1 MGEASLV
8 AGSIVKIPP
17 DNADD
22 MGSLSGLRRSP
33 GEGNGNPLSIPAW
46 ETPWTEELGWYS
58 SWGCKKVG
66 HNLGTENNQQLLK
79 YCRTQNFL

>member
-22 MGSLSGLRRSP
+22 MGSISGLRRSP
-33 GEGNGNPLSIPAW
+33 GEGIGIP
-46 ETPWTEELGWYS
+46 
-58 SWGCKKVG
+58 
-66 HNLGTENNQQLLK
+66 LK
-79 YCRTQNFL
+79 YFCLENPKDRGT

>member
-22 MGSLSGLRRSP
+22 MGSISGLRRSP
-33 GEGNGNPLSIPAW
+33 KEGNGNPLSVPAW
-46 ETPWTEELGWYS
+46 ETPRTKVFGWLQSMGLQKSWT
-58 SWGCKKVG
+58 
-66 HNLGTENNQQLLK
+66 
-79 YCRTQNFL
+79 